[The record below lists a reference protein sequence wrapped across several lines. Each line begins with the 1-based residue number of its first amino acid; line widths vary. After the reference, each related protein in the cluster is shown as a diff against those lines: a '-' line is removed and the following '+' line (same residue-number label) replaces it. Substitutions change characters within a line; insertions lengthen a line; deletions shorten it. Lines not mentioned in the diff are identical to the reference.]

1 MKRAMKKAIFHV
13 AALAAMLLGAGSC
26 SKEQAADAAGECGRV
41 VMNLTTTRTD
51 DGAYDPFERMKVRIY
66 NADGGLIRKY
76 DSQEAVPASLEL
88 LAGEYSIDVELGE
101 ELPASFEARC
111 YRGSEQFTVTAGLTT
126 EVEVEC
132 RLRNTVVE
140 VLYDQTI
147 AENFDEGFLTWVAAG
162 EQLDPAAAE
171 EGSVAALRF
180 TESGKGYLLLP
191 EGVTSLSWLF
201 RGNHPEKGVIE
212 KSGRIDE
219 VKAAGKYQL
228 SFRYSADLPGFIDF
242 TLRVDTSTDDFDDTI
257 IFSPDPTITGDGFNM
272 KEVQKYT
279 TGERRF
285 LITTMGTLS
294 STSLRVG
301 SSQYDLLHPTEPGIS
316 SQLTSETSLTVTL
329 GEEFLSKLPAG
340 SQTLT
345 FDIADED
352 GGQLTATS
360 EFRFEGLIAVEPGD
374 YDLWNNTVTLRAMVF
389 DSHTPAVRFSLRRT
403 GANGEPVS
411 EEGQQLDGSR
421 TAEDLYTATFT
432 PRWEE
437 STNEAG
443 LTVYTPAAG
452 SGIFA
457 NAEYEY
463 GVTLDGTSRGSGTFS
478 TTTTQ
483 SIPDGGMENGSLPC
497 FGVEVSSNSS
507 FWASGNNS
515 FAKTLCTQGTF
526 AGMGGSYC
534 AKLASSSPPLVG
546 LAAGNL
552 LSGLFYKDGLT
563 TGVVEFGQPYTWQA
577 RPRALRVKYHAT
589 VGTVNNDK
597 GYAGPPIKNGDQ
609 DRASIYA
616 CIVDWS
622 ARHKV
627 SSGTSAPT
635 GAWNPST
642 MQSTDEGAVIGYAML
657 MLDGNTEG
665 ETMLSRDIE
674 FHFYDHTARPS
685 GTYTIVLSCSANA
698 YGEYMLGCTSNVLY
712 VDDFEWVY

>member
-257 IFSPDPTITGDGFNM
+257 IFSHHHG
-272 KEVQKYT
+272 
-279 TGERRF
+279 
-285 LITTMGTLS
+285 
-294 STSLRVG
+294 
-301 SSQYDLLHPTEPGIS
+301 
-316 SQLTSETSLTVTL
+316 
-329 GEEFLSKLPAG
+329 
-340 SQTLT
+340 
-345 FDIADED
+345 
-352 GGQLTATS
+352 
-360 EFRFEGLIAVEPGD
+360 
-374 YDLWNNTVTLRAMVF
+374 
-389 DSHTPAVRFSLRRT
+389 
-403 GANGEPVS
+403 
-411 EEGQQLDGSR
+411 
-421 TAEDLYTATFT
+421 
-432 PRWEE
+432 
-437 STNEAG
+437 
-443 LTVYTPAAG
+443 
-452 SGIFA
+452 
-457 NAEYEY
+457 
-463 GVTLDGTSRGSGTFS
+463 
-478 TTTTQ
+478 
-483 SIPDGGMENGSLPC
+483 
-497 FGVEVSSNSS
+497 
-507 FWASGNNS
+507 
-515 FAKTLCTQGTF
+515 
-526 AGMGGSYC
+526 
-534 AKLASSSPPLVG
+534 
-546 LAAGNL
+546 
-552 LSGLFYKDGLT
+552 
-563 TGVVEFGQPYTWQA
+563 
-577 RPRALRVKYHAT
+577 
-589 VGTVNNDK
+589 
-597 GYAGPPIKNGDQ
+597 
-609 DRASIYA
+609 
-616 CIVDWS
+616 
-622 ARHKV
+622 
-627 SSGTSAPT
+627 
-635 GAWNPST
+635 
-642 MQSTDEGAVIGYAML
+642 
-657 MLDGNTEG
+657 
-665 ETMLSRDIE
+665 
-674 FHFYDHTARPS
+674 
-685 GTYTIVLSCSANA
+685 
-698 YGEYMLGCTSNVLY
+698 
-712 VDDFEWVY
+712 

>member
-1 MKRAMKKAIFHV
+1 
-13 AALAAMLLGAGSC
+13 
-26 SKEQAADAAGECGRV
+26 
-41 VMNLTTTRTD
+41 
-51 DGAYDPFERMKVRIY
+51 
-66 NADGGLIRKY
+66 
-76 DSQEAVPASLEL
+76 
-88 LAGEYSIDVELGE
+88 
-101 ELPASFEARC
+101 
-111 YRGSEQFTVTAGLTT
+111 
-126 EVEVEC
+126 
-132 RLRNTVVE
+132 
-140 VLYDQTI
+140 
-147 AENFDEGFLTWVAAG
+147 
-162 EQLDPAAAE
+162 
-171 EGSVAALRF
+171 
-180 TESGKGYLLLP
+180 
-191 EGVTSLSWLF
+191 
-201 RGNHPEKGVIE
+201 
-212 KSGRIDE
+212 
-219 VKAAGKYQL
+219 
-228 SFRYSADLPGFIDF
+228 
-242 TLRVDTSTDDFDDTI
+242 
-257 IFSPDPTITGDGFNM
+257 
-272 KEVQKYT
+272 
-279 TGERRF
+279 
-285 LITTMGTLS
+285 
-294 STSLRVG
+294 
-301 SSQYDLLHPTEPGIS
+301 
-316 SQLTSETSLTVTL
+316 
-329 GEEFLSKLPAG
+329 
-340 SQTLT
+340 
-345 FDIADED
+345 
-352 GGQLTATS
+352 
-360 EFRFEGLIAVEPGD
+360 
-374 YDLWNNTVTLRAMVF
+374 
-389 DSHTPAVRFSLRRT
+389 
-403 GANGEPVS
+403 
-411 EEGQQLDGSR
+411 
-421 TAEDLYTATFT
+421 
-432 PRWEE
+432 
-437 STNEAG
+437 
-443 LTVYTPAAG
+443 
-452 SGIFA
+452 
-457 NAEYEY
+457 
-463 GVTLDGTSRGSGTFS
+463 
-478 TTTTQ
+478 
-483 SIPDGGMENGSLPC
+483 MENGSLPC

-712 VDDFEWVY
+712 VDDFKWVY